1 MTTEKHFEFSI
12 SVETAFVPEQSDESE
27 NHYVFS
33 YTITITNVG
42 KLPAQLISR
51 HWIIHD
57 ATGGVQEV
65 RGLGVV
71 GAQPFLRGSEQFQ
84 YTSGCVLTTPVG
96 SMEGSYQMV
105 GEDGSPFEVP
115 IPKFNLNMPRVLH

>member
-1 MTTEKHFEFSI
+1 MTTEKHYEFSI
-12 SVETAFVPEQSDESE
+12 SVETAFVPEQSDEAE

-51 HWIIHD
+51 HWIIRD
-57 ATGGVQEV
+57 AAGGVQEV